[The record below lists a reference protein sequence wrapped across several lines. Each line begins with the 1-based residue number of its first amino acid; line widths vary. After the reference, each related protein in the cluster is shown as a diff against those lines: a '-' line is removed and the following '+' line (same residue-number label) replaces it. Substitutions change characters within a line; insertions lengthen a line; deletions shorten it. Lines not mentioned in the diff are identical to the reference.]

1 MDKLAINYTVS
12 TLTLLVVYISW
23 LIYIIILD
31 QLRLRHVSTYRGP
44 KAGLPLIRQLMLRQ
58 FPFDKTFFA
67 RCDIERSSHSKVLSR
82 SSAESLFCHLSL
94 CFHEAT
100 WLLFLFTFVTCQT
113 NSIVSEGYHFFRVPN

>member
-44 KAGLPLIRQLMLRQ
+44 KANQVIRTRLENGLDAGRIRGKIRVI
-58 FPFDKTFFA
+58 PRYSA
-67 RCDIERSSHSKVLSR
+67 AEPGAE
-82 SSAESLFCHLSL
+82 SAELR
-94 CFHEAT
+94 
-100 WLLFLFTFVTCQT
+100 
-113 NSIVSEGYHFFRVPN
+113 FRAFRAARN